1 MHSRPTLFACVVK
14 GNAVNRLSTT
24 FISEMSPGRS
34 RAWSAFGLWLRVLIA
49 ALAVMAMGVTI
60 WVGGSESSASASGFL
75 VGGGALALLAWRRI
89 HVALGHADR
98 PAKVAKSAANT
109 TLLRPIPLPS
119 AMRPSSFGMPAK

>member
-1 MHSRPTLFACVVK
+1 M
-14 GNAVNRLSTT
+14 NELSTT

-60 WVGGSESSASASGFL
+60 WIGGTESSASASGFL
-75 VGGGALALLAWRRI
+75 AGGGALALLAWRRI
-89 HVALGHADR
+89 RLALGHADR
-98 PAKVAKSAANT
+98 PAPIAAKSPLNI
-109 TLLRPIPLPS
+109 TLRRPIPLPS